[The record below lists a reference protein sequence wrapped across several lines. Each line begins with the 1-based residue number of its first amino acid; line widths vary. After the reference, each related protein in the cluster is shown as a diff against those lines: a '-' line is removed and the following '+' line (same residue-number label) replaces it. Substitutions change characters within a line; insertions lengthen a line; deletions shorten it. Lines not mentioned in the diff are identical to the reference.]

1 MSRRDPSTESAAG
14 LLALVALSLG
24 VMLGMYSLDDLYFVV
39 LALLPSAAAA
49 LIEPRG
55 QRAATISIA
64 SLTAATV
71 LPLVL
76 GSMTAGVHRN
86 LLTSRA
92 AWSFVGGAVLAGLAI
107 FLCLPA
113 GTAWREDRKAKRR
126 IRALRKRQE
135 EIEEEWGS
143 EVRTTVA
150 VNQTGG

>member
-1 MSRRDPSTESAAG
+1 MSRREAPADSAAG
-14 LLALVALSLG
+14 LVALVVICIAFILG
-24 VMLGMYSLDDLYFVV
+24 VYSLHLLYFVL
-39 LALLPSAAAA
+39 LALIPAGAAA

-76 GSMTAGVHRN
+76 GSMTAQVHPD
-86 LLTSRA
+86 LLTSMA
-92 AWSFVGGAVLAGLAI
+92 AWSYVGGAVLAGLAI

-113 GTAWREDRKAKRR
+113 GTAWHEDRRAKRR
-126 IRALRKRQE
+126 IQALRKRQH

-143 EVRTTVA
+143 EVRTTV
-150 VNQTGG
+150 TH

>member
-1 MSRRDPSTESAAG
+1 MRRRDPSTESAG
-14 LLALVALSLG
+14 SLLALVVLGFG
-24 VMLGMYSLDDLYFVV
+24 VMLGMYSFDYLSFVV

-49 LIEPRG
+49 IIEPRG
-55 QRAATISIA
+55 QRAAAISIA

-76 GSMTAGVHRN
+76 GAMTAGIHRN
-86 LLTSRA
+86 LLTSQA
-92 AWSFVGGAVLAGLAI
+92 AWSYVGGAVLAGLAI

-113 GTAWREDRKAKRR
+113 GTAWREDRRAKRR

-150 VNQTGG
+150 D

>member
-1 MSRRDPSTESAAG
+1 MSRREAPADSAAG
-14 LLALVALSLG
+14 LLTLVVIGLAFVLGVYSLHMLCFVLLALVPA
-24 VMLGMYSLDDLYFVV
+24 
-39 LALLPSAAAA
+39 AAAA

-76 GSMTAGVHRN
+76 GSMTAQIHRD
-86 LLTSRA
+86 LLTSMA
-92 AWSFVGGAVLAGLAI
+92 AWSYVGGAVLAGLAI

-113 GTAWREDRKAKRR
+113 GTAWREDRRAKRR
-126 IRALRKRQE
+126 IQALRNRQR
-135 EIEEEWGS
+135 EIEDEWGS

-150 VNQTGG
+150 H